1 MFCNKCGN
9 QVNPGDNI
17 CSNCG
22 NPIENSNFSQNYQA
36 QQNYQQPYYTP
47 QHNGFNFSA
56 ITSNKV
62 NVGWIFTII
71 ALICALGNLFMSMV
85 NFNISEGRQS
95 LKFGFSFLQMSSISS
110 YISSG
115 LAEELGTDS
124 FDGGFIAASVFI
136 WIFTVLSIILIL
148 VSVYMLLTDKTA
160 KSFRLSAVSLISV
173 AIAKLI
179 EIIYVMSIVSDL
191 KKAYRYYDDDDISF
205 STLKNM
211 IQVPFSSWLMLII
224 IVAAVILIFVYANK
238 NNMNILPNRTN
249 TYNPYQNY
257 NQYPNQ
263 YQNTN
268 QNSYQYQNVN
278 QNYNQYQ
285 NTDQNNNQYQ

>member
-17 CSNCG
+17 CTNCG
-22 NPIENSNFSQNYQA
+22 NPIDNSNISQNYQA

-71 ALICALGNLFMSMV
+71 ALICAFGNLFMSMISY
-85 NFNISEGRQS
+85 NFSEGRMS
-95 LKFGFSFLQMSSISS
+95 LKFGVSFLQVSSILSANS
-110 YISSG
+110 EKMGNSIP
-115 LAEELGTDS
+115 
-124 FDGGFIAASVFI
+124 GGVTAAIVFI
-136 WIFTVLSIILIL
+136 WIFTVLSIILAL
-148 VSVYMLLTDKTA
+148 VSLYMMLADKTG
-160 KSFRLSAVSLISV
+160 KSFKLSAVSLISAAV
-173 AIAKLI
+173 AKLI
-179 EIIYVMSIVSDL
+179 EIILILSVISEI
-191 KKAYRYYDDDDISF
+191 DDDISV
-205 STLKNM
+205 
-211 IQVPFSSWLMLII
+211 QVPFSSWLMLII

-238 NNMNILPNRTN
+238 NNMNIIPNRAN
-249 TYNPYQNY
+249 TYNPYQNQNY
-257 NQYPNQ
+257 NQ

-268 QNSYQYQNVN
+268 QNNYQYQNVN